1 MTHPTLRNGRFVFED
16 WSIPDPDDEALADAL
31 HRLAHGARL
40 SGPDGWII
48 LAAAEA
54 YLHLAGHPAPTA
66 NIVAQLRQ
74 VRAAVREARRIRRAG
89 RRVPT

>member
-1 MTHPTLRNGRFVFED
+1 MTAPSTPLTIRYGRFVFED
-16 WSIPDPDDEALADAL
+16 WSSLADLTQADAW
-31 HRLAHGARL
+31 RL
-40 SGPDGWII
+40 

-54 YLHLAGHPAPTA
+54 YVHLAGRPAPTA
-66 NIVAQLRQ
+66 EIIEQLRQ